1 MNNSHMAPWN
11 SLRVIL
17 FIKRSYGSFKHF
29 PKKRFLLSF
38 TFSSFFSP
46 WTVDDSVFWMKAWN
60 TSHQKNNL
68 WNPYSPSQSAYVSTR
83 SPSSLHDE
91 LCEASLGTS
100 GNTHP
105 TAGESSS
112 DALLYPGLGE
122 RGNANHIVQEVFLD
136 TWSAGS
142 SLLVI
147 VATPLPFSPSPGSR
161 LFTLPT
167 SSMVLLTGPLPWPSS
182 SFLLEMTW

>member
-1 MNNSHMAPWN
+1 
-11 SLRVIL
+11 
-17 FIKRSYGSFKHF
+17 
-29 PKKRFLLSF
+29 
-38 TFSSFFSP
+38 
-46 WTVDDSVFWMKAWN
+46 MKAWN
-60 TSHQKNNL
+60 MSHQKNNL

-112 DALLYPGLGE
+112 NALLYPGLGE

-161 LFTLPT
+161 LFTFPT
-167 SSMVLLTGPLPWPSS
+167 SSMVLLTYSSPCPDLPLLSYSRWLDKLCGHAPHPPTHTC
-182 SFLLEMTW
+182 FP